1 MKKTK
6 IVLFTLLLSIMGV
19 VGSTNAAS
27 VNNSSRSADLMP
39 SAASQLIQNSSLS
52 KTNIESSESGKCI
65 LWSPRIRNF
74 KKGDQVKV
82 LLPHGKY
89 TGKTLSVKVVSHGKE
104 IATLTLEHGSD
115 YGVITFTVN
124 ANSGEIA
131 QIIAGFG
138 SMDFGAIGAGGV
150 IDIGGITGGCTGNT
164 ASKAPV
170 APVIGFSSSLSNRND
185 DNIGGSSIDAHSSSI
200 KASSSSLSSK
210 SSRISSSIDD
220 EAGKAVTR
228 SFSRVNSG
236 SSRSSW
242 SSSSSY
248 HGKGI
253 IIDYGP
259 GPVSIIIPPLSS
271 SSSSL
276 ISASSMDKDTHRYPG
291 WCPEKSSSRSKSSL
305 TVRSSSSKLSLSSSS
320 LVKSSSSSLTA
331 SSSSLKKLP
340 ASKSPSTSSSV
351 GSSQSSKRRE
361 SKVKNSSID
370 KHSSMMSSSL
380 LSWSSNRKSSSSIS
394 KSSKWASSS
403 SVKGNGHHSRES
415 IIIVVPVPEPGPVKE
430 NSVSINLNHSSST
443 IKIPAKIDHSSKK
456 LPKISKKVKPAESKS
471 HKNAKAKTEHA
482 KAKAVKSAKTKTE
495 SAKSKSVKA
504 AKAKTKAESRSTRKE
519 RVAGL
524 PQKQTAKRAV
534 RQTSQPMVDQN
545 GNLHLNPQQIR
556 TLKHEMHF
564 SNSKAAKAVKKMDK
578 AAALHE
584 ASHESAKA
592 SNPSKQ
598 GLTLKHR
605 NAAHPVSNVRRV
617 TLPIQGILPATRMDP
632 YTWVYS
638 LVGLAIM
645 IVSGRAFFSKK
656 RK

>member
-6 IVLFTLLLSIMGV
+6 IVLFTLLLSIIGV

-52 KTNIESSESGKCI
+52 ETNIGNSESGKCI

-104 IATLTLEHGSD
+104 IATLTLEYGSD

-150 IDIGGITGGCTGNT
+150 IDIGGMTGGVTGNT

-170 APVIGFSSSLSNRND
+170 APVIGFSSS
-185 DNIGGSSIDAHSSSI
+185 
-200 KASSSSLSSK
+200 SSLNSK
-210 SSRISSSIDD
+210 SSQISSSVDD

-228 SFSRVNSG
+228 SFPQVNSE
-236 SSRSSW
+236 SSRSAW

-259 GPVSIIIPPLSS
+259 GPVSIIIPSSSSSKSS

-276 ISASSMDKDTHRYPG
+276 ISASSTDKGTHRHPG
-291 WCPEKSSSRSKSSL
+291 WCPEKSSGRSKSSS
-305 TVRSSSSKLSLSSSS
+305 TVKSSSSRLSSSSSS

-340 ASKSPSTSSSV
+340 ASKSSSTSSSV
-351 GSSQSSKRRE
+351 GSSQSSKRSE
-361 SKVKNSSID
+361 SKVKRTSIS
-370 KHSSMMSSSL
+370 KHSSMTSSSL
-380 LSWSSNRKSSSSIS
+380 LSWSSNRKPSSSIS
-394 KSSKWASSS
+394 KSSKWAGSS
-403 SVKGNGHHSRES
+403 SVKGNGHHSRGS

-443 IKIPAKIDHSSKK
+443 ITVPAKIDHSSKK
-456 LPKISKKVKPAESKS
+456 LPKVSKKVKPAESKKY
-471 HKNAKAKTEHA
+471 KNATPKTEPA
-482 KAKAVKSAKTKTE
+482 KA
-495 SAKSKSVKA
+495 KSVKA
-504 AKAKTKAESRSTRKE
+504 AKTKIKAESHSARKE
-519 RVAGL
+519 RVAGSS
-524 PQKQTAKRAV
+524 QNQAAKSAV
-534 RQTSQPMVDQN
+534 RQASQPMVDQN
-545 GNLHLNPQQIR
+545 GNLHLNPQQVR

-564 SNSKAAKAVKKMDK
+564 SNSKAVKAVKEMDK
-578 AAALHE
+578 VTALH
-584 ASHESAKA
+584 AARHESVKA

-638 LVGLAIM
+638 LVGLVIM

>member
-1 MKKTK
+1 MKKNK
-6 IVLFTLLLSIMGV
+6 IVLFTLLLSIIGV

-89 TGKTLSVKVVSHGKE
+89 TGKTLSVKVVNHGEE

-150 IDIGGITGGCTGNT
+150 IDIGGMTGGCTGNT

-170 APVIGFSSSLSNRND
+170 APVIELSSSLSNRND
-185 DNIGGSSIDAHSSSI
+185 DNIGSSSIDAHSFSI

-242 SSSSSY
+242 PSSSSY

-259 GPVSIIIPPLSS
+259 GPVSIIIPPSSS

-276 ISASSMDKDTHRYPG
+276 ISASSTDKDTHRYPG

-305 TVRSSSSKLSLSSSS
+305 TVKSSSSKLSLSSSS

-340 ASKSPSTSSSV
+340 ASKSSSTSSSV
-351 GSSQSSKRRE
+351 GSSQSSKRSE
-361 SKVKNSSID
+361 SKVKR
-370 KHSSMMSSSL
+370 SSMMSSSL

-456 LPKISKKVKPAESKS
+456 LPKISKKIKPAESKS

-495 SAKSKSVKA
+495 SAKVKSVKA

-534 RQTSQPMVDQN
+534 RQASQPMVDQN
-545 GNLHLNPQQIR
+545 GNLHLNPQQVQ
-556 TLKHEMHF
+556 TLEHKMP
-564 SNSKAAKAVKKMDK
+564 KAVKKAD
-578 AAALHE
+578 AQPAWRSLTA
-584 ASHESAKA
+584 
-592 SNPSKQ
+592 NVSKQ
-598 GLTLKHR
+598 GLPQKHR
-605 NAAHPVSNVRRV
+605 NAAHPVSNVHRV
-617 TLPIQGILPATRMDP
+617 TLPIQGILPATRMDS
-632 YTWVYS
+632 YTWLYS
-638 LVGLAIM
+638 LIGLAIM

-656 RK
+656 QK

>member
-1 MKKTK
+1 MKKSK

-52 KTNIESSESGKCI
+52 ETNIENSESGKCI
-65 LWSPRIRNF
+65 LWSPRIKSF
-74 KKGDQVKV
+74 KKGDQVKI

-104 IATLTLEHGSD
+104 IATLTLEYGSD
-115 YGVITFTVN
+115 YGVLTFTVN

-131 QIIAGFG
+131 QIIAAFG
-138 SMDFGAIGAGGV
+138 SMDFRAIGAGGV
-150 IDIGGITGGCTGNT
+150 IDIGGMTGGCTGNT

-276 ISASSMDKDTHRYPG
+276 ISASSTDKDTHRHPG
-291 WCPEKSSSRSKSSL
+291 WCPEKSGSRSKSSS
-305 TVRSSSSKLSLSSSS
+305 TVKSSSSKLSLSSSS
-320 LVKSSSSSLTA
+320 LVKSSSSSLIA

-340 ASKSPSTSSSV
+340 ASKSSSTSSSF
-351 GSSQSSKRRE
+351 GSSQSSKRSE
-361 SKVKNSSID
+361 SKVKSSSID
-370 KHSSMMSSSL
+370 KHSSMTRSSL
-380 LSWSSNRKSSSSIS
+380 LSRSSNRKSSSMIS

-403 SVKGNGHHSRES
+403 LVKGNGHHSRES
-415 IIIVVPVPEPGPVKE
+415 IIIVVPVSEPGPVKE

-471 HKNAKAKTEHA
+471 HKNAKAKTEPA
-482 KAKAVKSAKTKTE
+482 KA
-495 SAKSKSVKA
+495 KSVKA
-504 AKAKTKAESRSTRKE
+504 TKAKAKAESRSTRKE
-519 RVAGL
+519 RGAAL
-524 PQKQTAKRAV
+524 PQKQATKRAV
-534 RQTSQPMVDQN
+534 RQASQPMVDQN
-545 GNLHLNPQQIR
+545 GDLHLNPQQIR
-556 TLKHEMHF
+556 TLEHKMP
-564 SNSKAAKAVKKMDK
+564 KAAKVAKAVKKTV
-578 AAALHE
+578 AQ
-584 ASHESAKA
+584 SSPYSSAKA
-592 SNPSKQ
+592 SNTSKQ

-605 NAAHPVSNVRRV
+605 NAAHPVSNVHQV

-638 LVGLAIM
+638 LVGLTIM

>member
-52 KTNIESSESGKCI
+52 ETNIENSESGKCI

-74 KKGDQVKV
+74 KKDDQVKV

-89 TGKTLSVKVVSHGKE
+89 TGKTLSVKVVNHGEE

-185 DNIGGSSIDAHSSSI
+185 DNIGGSSIDVHSSSI

-259 GPVSIIIPPLSS
+259 GPVSIIIPPSSS

-276 ISASSMDKDTHRYPG
+276 ISASSTDKDTHRYPG

-305 TVRSSSSKLSLSSSS
+305 TVKSSSSKLSLSSSS

-340 ASKSPSTSSSV
+340 ASKSSSTSSSV
-351 GSSQSSKRRE
+351 GSSQSSKRSE
-361 SKVKNSSID
+361 SKV

-456 LPKISKKVKPAESKS
+456 LPKISKKIKPAESKS

-495 SAKSKSVKA
+495 SAKAKSVKA

-524 PQKQTAKRAV
+524 PQKQTTKRVVQQA
-534 RQTSQPMVDQN
+534 SQPVVDQN
-545 GNLHLNPQQIR
+545 GNLHLNPQQVR
-556 TLKHEMHF
+556 TLEHRMPQAAKV
-564 SNSKAAKAVKKMDK
+564 AKAVKKTVVQSSPYS
-578 AAALHE
+578 L
-584 ASHESAKA
+584 AKA
-592 SNPSKQ
+592 SNTSKQ
-598 GLTLKHR
+598 GLPQKHR
-605 NAAHPVSNVRRV
+605 NAAHPVSNVHRV
-617 TLPIQGILPATRMDP
+617 TLPIQGILPATRMDS
-632 YTWVYS
+632 YTWLYS
-638 LVGLAIM
+638 LIGLAIM

-656 RK
+656 QK

>member
-1 MKKTK
+1 MKKSK

-89 TGKTLSVKVVSHGKE
+89 TGKTLSVKVVNHGEE

-150 IDIGGITGGCTGNT
+150 IDIGGMTGGCTGNI

-170 APVIGFSSSLSNRND
+170 APVIGLSSSLSNRND
-185 DNIGGSSIDAHSSSI
+185 DNIGSSSSDAHSSSI

-210 SSRISSSIDD
+210 SSRISSSSD
-220 EAGKAVTR
+220 EEDGKAITR
-228 SFSRVNSG
+228 SFPRVNSG

-259 GPVSIIIPPLSS
+259 GPVSIIISPSS
-271 SSSSL
+271 SSKSSLSSSL
-276 ISASSMDKDTHRYPG
+276 ISASSTDKDTHRHPG
-291 WCPEKSSSRSKSSL
+291 WCPEKSSSRSKG
-305 TVRSSSSKLSLSSSS
+305 SSSRLSSSSSS

-331 SSSSLKKLP
+331 SSSSLKELP
-340 ASKSPSTSSSV
+340 ASKSSSTSSSA
-351 GSSQSSKRRE
+351 GSSQSSKRSE
-361 SKVKNSSID
+361 SKVKSPSSD
-370 KHSSMMSSSL
+370 KHSSMTNSSL

-415 IIIVVPVPEPGPVKE
+415 IIIVVSVPEPGPVKE
-430 NSVSINLNHSSST
+430 NSVSINLSHSSST
-443 IKIPAKIDHSSKK
+443 IKTPAKIDHSSKK

-482 KAKAVKSAKTKTE
+482 RAKAVKSAKTKTE
-495 SAKSKSVKA
+495 FAKAKSVKA
-504 AKAKTKAESRSTRKE
+504 TKAKAKAESRSTRKE
-519 RVAGL
+519 RGAAL
-524 PQKQTAKRAV
+524 PQKQTTKRVVQQA
-534 RQTSQPMVDQN
+534 SQPVVDQN
-545 GNLHLNPQQIR
+545 GNLHLNPQQVR
-556 TLKHEMHF
+556 TLEHRMPQAAKV
-564 SNSKAAKAVKKMDK
+564 AKAVKKTV
-578 AAALHE
+578 AQ
-584 ASHESAKA
+584 SSAKA
-592 SNPSKQ
+592 SNTSKQ

-605 NAAHPVSNVRRV
+605 NAAHPVSNVHRV

>member
-52 KTNIESSESGKCI
+52 ETNIENSESGKCI

-89 TGKTLSVKVVSHGKE
+89 TGKTLSVRIVSHGKE
-104 IATLTLEHGSD
+104 IATLTLEYGSD

-131 QIIAGFG
+131 PIIAGFG

-150 IDIGGITGGCTGNT
+150 IDIGDCAGNGT
-164 ASKAPV
+164 SKKSIAPV
-170 APVIGFSSSLSNRND
+170 VGYSSSLSNRND
-185 DNIGGSSIDAHSSSI
+185 DNIRDSSLNVRSSSI
-200 KASSSSLSSK
+200 KSSSLDADGKVIIINPGPGPVIIPSSK
-210 SSRISSSIDD
+210 SSTSMSSLSTSSENESVHRCSSYSSSGVSKNQSKRTSAIMC
-220 EAGKAVTR
+220 
-228 SFSRVNSG
+228 
-236 SSRSSW
+236 
-242 SSSSSY
+242 SSSA
-248 HGKGI
+248 
-253 IIDYGP
+253 
-259 GPVSIIIPPLSS
+259 LSS
-271 SSSSL
+271 LSV
-276 ISASSMDKDTHRYPG
+276 K
-291 WCPEKSSSRSKSSL
+291 
-305 TVRSSSSKLSLSSSS
+305 SSKL
-320 LVKSSSSSLTA
+320 
-331 SSSSLKKLP
+331 
-340 ASKSPSTSSSV
+340 
-351 GSSQSSKRRE
+351 
-361 SKVKNSSID
+361 
-370 KHSSMMSSSL
+370 
-380 LSWSSNRKSSSSIS
+380 
-394 KSSKWASSS
+394 
-403 SVKGNGHHSRES
+403 
-415 IIIVVPVPEPGPVKE
+415 
-430 NSVSINLNHSSST
+430 
-443 IKIPAKIDHSSKK
+443 KIPKESSRKNAPIRSKK
-456 LPKISKKVKPAESKS
+456 
-471 HKNAKAKTEHA
+471 
-482 KAKAVKSAKTKTE
+482 
-495 SAKSKSVKA
+495 
-504 AKAKTKAESRSTRKE
+504 
-519 RVAGL
+519 
-524 PQKQTAKRAV
+524 QTTKRAV
-534 RQTSQPMVDQN
+534 RQASQPMVDQN
-545 GNLHLNPQQIR
+545 GNLHLNPQQVR

>member
-52 KTNIESSESGKCI
+52 ETNIENSESGKCI

-89 TGKTLSVKVVSHGKE
+89 TGKTLSVRIVSHGKE
-104 IATLTLEHGSD
+104 IATLTLEYGSD

-131 QIIAGFG
+131 PIIAGFG

-150 IDIGGITGGCTGNT
+150 IDIGDCAGNGT
-164 ASKAPV
+164 SKKSIAPV
-170 APVIGFSSSLSNRND
+170 VGYSSSLSNRND
-185 DNIGGSSIDAHSSSI
+185 DSIRDSSLNVRSSSI
-200 KASSSSLSSK
+200 KSSSL
-210 SSRISSSIDD
+210 DAD
-220 EAGKAVTR
+220 GKV
-228 SFSRVNSG
+228 
-236 SSRSSW
+236 
-242 SSSSSY
+242 
-248 HGKGI
+248 I
-253 IIDYGP
+253 IINPGP
-259 GPVSIIIPPLSS
+259 GPVIIPSSNSSTSMSSLSTSSENESVHRCSSYSSSGVSKNQSKRTSAIMCSSSALSS
-271 SSSSL
+271 LSV
-276 ISASSMDKDTHRYPG
+276 K
-291 WCPEKSSSRSKSSL
+291 
-305 TVRSSSSKLSLSSSS
+305 SSKL
-320 LVKSSSSSLTA
+320 
-331 SSSSLKKLP
+331 
-340 ASKSPSTSSSV
+340 
-351 GSSQSSKRRE
+351 
-361 SKVKNSSID
+361 
-370 KHSSMMSSSL
+370 
-380 LSWSSNRKSSSSIS
+380 
-394 KSSKWASSS
+394 
-403 SVKGNGHHSRES
+403 
-415 IIIVVPVPEPGPVKE
+415 
-430 NSVSINLNHSSST
+430 
-443 IKIPAKIDHSSKK
+443 KIPKESSRKNAPIRSKK
-456 LPKISKKVKPAESKS
+456 
-471 HKNAKAKTEHA
+471 
-482 KAKAVKSAKTKTE
+482 
-495 SAKSKSVKA
+495 
-504 AKAKTKAESRSTRKE
+504 
-519 RVAGL
+519 
-524 PQKQTAKRAV
+524 QTTKRAV
-534 RQTSQPMVDQN
+534 RQASQPMVDQN
-545 GNLHLNPQQIR
+545 GNLHLNPQQVR

-564 SNSKAAKAVKKMDK
+564 SNSKAAKAVKKMNK
-578 AAALHE
+578 AAALHG
-584 ASHESAKA
+584 ASHESVKA

>member
-27 VNNSSRSADLMP
+27 VNISSRSADLMP

-52 KTNIESSESGKCI
+52 ETNIENSESGKCI

-89 TGKTLSVKVVSHGKE
+89 TGKTLSVKVVNHGEE

-150 IDIGGITGGCTGNT
+150 IDIGGMTGGCTGNT

-170 APVIGFSSSLSNRND
+170 APIIGLSSSLSNRND
-185 DNIGGSSIDAHSSSI
+185 DNIGSSSIDAHSSSI

-210 SSRISSSIDD
+210 SSRISSSSD
-220 EAGKAVTR
+220 EEGGKAITC
-228 SFSRVNSG
+228 SFPRVNSG

-259 GPVSIIIPPLSS
+259 GPVSIIIPPSS
-271 SSSSL
+271 SSSSSF
-276 ISASSMDKDTHRYPG
+276 ISASSTDKDTHRYPG

-305 TVRSSSSKLSLSSSS
+305 TVKSSSSKLSLSSSS
-320 LVKSSSSSLTA
+320 LMKSSSSSLTA

-340 ASKSPSTSSSV
+340 ASKSSSTSSSV
-351 GSSQSSKRRE
+351 GSSQSSKRSE
-361 SKVKNSSID
+361 SKVKR
-370 KHSSMMSSSL
+370 SSMMSSSL

-443 IKIPAKIDHSSKK
+443 IKIPAKIKHSSKK
-456 LPKISKKVKPAESKS
+456 LPKVSKKVKPAESKS

-482 KAKAVKSAKTKTE
+482 KAKAVK
-495 SAKSKSVKA
+495 A
-504 AKAKTKAESRSTRKE
+504 AKAKAKAKTESRSTRKE
-519 RVAGL
+519 RVAEL
-524 PQKQTAKRAV
+524 PQKQTTKRAV
-534 RQTSQPMVDQN
+534 RQASQPMVDQN
-545 GNLHLNPQQIR
+545 GNLHLNPQQVR
-556 TLKHEMHF
+556 TLEHEMPQAA
-564 SNSKAAKAVKKMDK
+564 KAAKTMQKT
-578 AAALHE
+578 AAQSSPHL
-584 ASHESAKA
+584 SAKA

-605 NAAHPVSNVRRV
+605 NAAHPVSNVHRV

-656 RK
+656 QK

>member
-89 TGKTLSVKVVSHGKE
+89 TGKTLSVKIVSHGKE

-259 GPVSIIIPPLSS
+259 GPVSIIIPSPLSSKSS

-276 ISASSMDKDTHRYPG
+276 ISASSTDKDTHRHPG
-291 WCPEKSSSRSKSSL
+291 WCPEKSGSRSKSSS
-305 TVRSSSSKLSLSSSS
+305 TVKSSSSKLSLSSSS

-340 ASKSPSTSSSV
+340 ASKSSSTSSSF
-351 GSSQSSKRRE
+351 GSSQSSKRSE
-361 SKVKNSSID
+361 SKVKSSSID
-370 KHSSMMSSSL
+370 KHSSMTRSSL
-380 LSWSSNRKSSSSIS
+380 LSRSSSRKSSSMIS

-403 SVKGNGHHSRES
+403 LVKGNGHHSRES
-415 IIIVVPVPEPGPVKE
+415 IIIVVPVSEPGPVKE

-443 IKIPAKIDHSSKK
+443 IKVPAKIDHSSKK

-471 HKNAKAKTEHA
+471 HKNAKAKTEPA
-482 KAKAVKSAKTKTE
+482 KAKSI
-495 SAKSKSVKA
+495 KA
-504 AKAKTKAESRSTRKE
+504 AKAKAKAKTESRSTRKE
-519 RVAGL
+519 RVAEL

-534 RQTSQPMVDQN
+534 RQASQPMVDQN
-545 GNLHLNPQQIR
+545 GNLHLNPQQVQ
-556 TLKHEMHF
+556 TLEHKMP
-564 SNSKAAKAVKKMDK
+564 KAVKKAD
-578 AAALHE
+578 AQPAWRSLTA
-584 ASHESAKA
+584 
-592 SNPSKQ
+592 NVSKQ
-598 GLTLKHR
+598 GLPQKHR
-605 NAAHPVSNVRRV
+605 NAAHPVSNVHRV
-617 TLPIQGILPATRMDP
+617 TLPIQGILPATRMDS
-632 YTWVYS
+632 YTWLYS
-638 LVGLAIM
+638 LIGLAIM

-656 RK
+656 QK

>member
-6 IVLFTLLLSIMGV
+6 IVLFTLLLSIIGV

-52 KTNIESSESGKCI
+52 ETNIENSESGKCI

-89 TGKTLSVKVVSHGKE
+89 TGKTLSVKVVNHGEE

-150 IDIGGITGGCTGNT
+150 IDIGGMTGGCTGNT

-185 DNIGGSSIDAHSSSI
+185 DNIGSSSIDAHSSSI

-259 GPVSIIIPPLSS
+259 GPVSIIIPPSSS

-276 ISASSMDKDTHRYPG
+276 ISASSTEDTHRYPG

-305 TVRSSSSKLSLSSSS
+305 TVKSSSSKLSLSSSS

-340 ASKSPSTSSSV
+340 ASKSSSTSSSV
-351 GSSQSSKRRE
+351 GSSQSSKRSE
-361 SKVKNSSID
+361 SKVKSSSID

-394 KSSKWASSS
+394 KSSKWVSSS

-456 LPKISKKVKPAESKS
+456 LPKISKKIKPAESKS

-495 SAKSKSVKA
+495 SAKAKSVKA

-534 RQTSQPMVDQN
+534 RQASQPMVDQN
-545 GNLHLNPQQIR
+545 GNLHLNPQQVQ
-556 TLKHEMHF
+556 TLEHKMP
-564 SNSKAAKAVKKMDK
+564 KAVKKAD
-578 AAALHE
+578 AQPAWRSLTA
-584 ASHESAKA
+584 
-592 SNPSKQ
+592 NVSKQ
-598 GLTLKHR
+598 GLPQKHR
-605 NAAHPVSNVRRV
+605 NAAHPVSNVHRV
-617 TLPIQGILPATRMDP
+617 TLPIQGILPATRMDS
-632 YTWVYS
+632 YTWLYS
-638 LVGLAIM
+638 LIGLAIM

-656 RK
+656 QK

>member
-1 MKKTK
+1 MKKIK
-6 IVLFTLLLSIMGV
+6 IILFTLLLSIIGV

-39 SAASQLIQNSSLS
+39 SAVSQLIQSSSLS

-89 TGKTLSVKVVSHGKE
+89 TGKTSSVKVVSHGKE

-185 DNIGGSSIDAHSSSI
+185 DNIGGSSIDVHSSSI

-259 GPVSIIIPPLSS
+259 GPVSIIIPPSSS

-276 ISASSMDKDTHRYPG
+276 ISASSTDKDTHRYPG

-305 TVRSSSSKLSLSSSS
+305 TVKSSSSKLSLSSSS

-331 SSSSLKKLP
+331 SSSSLKKLS
-340 ASKSPSTSSSV
+340 ASKSSSTSSSV
-351 GSSQSSKRRE
+351 GSSQSSKRSE
-361 SKVKNSSID
+361 SKVKSSSID

-430 NSVSINLNHSSST
+430 DSASINLNHSSST

-456 LPKISKKVKPAESKS
+456 LPKISKKIKPAESKS

-482 KAKAVKSAKTKTE
+482 KAKAVKS
-495 SAKSKSVKA
+495 

-534 RQTSQPMVDQN
+534 RQASQPMVDQN

>member
-39 SAASQLIQNSSLS
+39 SAASQLIQNSSLRE
-52 KTNIESSESGKCI
+52 TNIENSESGKCI

-89 TGKTLSVKVVSHGKE
+89 TGKTLSVKIVSHGEK
-104 IATLTLEHGSD
+104 IATLTLEYGSD

-131 QIIAGFG
+131 QIIARFG

-150 IDIGGITGGCTGNT
+150 IDIGGMTGGCTGNT

-170 APVIGFSSSLSNRND
+170 APVIGLSSSLSNRNN
-185 DNIGGSSIDAHSSSI
+185 DNIGSSSIDAHSSSI

-220 EAGKAVTR
+220 ETGKAVTR
-228 SFSRVNSG
+228 SFPRVSSG

-259 GPVSIIIPPLSS
+259 EPVLIIIPSSSSSKSS

-276 ISASSMDKDTHRYPG
+276 ISASSTDKDTHRHPG
-291 WCPEKSSSRSKSSL
+291 WCPEKSNSRSKSSS
-305 TVRSSSSKLSLSSSS
+305 TVKSSSSKLSSSSSS

-331 SSSSLKKLP
+331 SPSSLKKLP
-340 ASKSPSTSSSV
+340 ASKSSSTSSSV
-351 GSSQSSKRRE
+351 GLSQSSKRSE
-361 SKVKNSSID
+361 SKVKSSSIG
-370 KHSSMMSSSL
+370 KYSSMTSLSSL
-380 LSWSSNRKSSSSIS
+380 SRSSNRKSSSSIS

-403 SVKGNGHHSRES
+403 SVKGNGHHSHGS
-415 IIIVVPVPEPGPVKE
+415 IIIVVLVPEPGPVKE

-443 IKIPAKIDHSSKK
+443 IKVPAKIDHSSKN
-456 LPKISKKVKPAESKS
+456 LPKVSKKVKPAESKS
-471 HKNAKAKTEHA
+471 HKNAKAKTEPA
-482 KAKAVKSAKTKTE
+482 KV
-495 SAKSKSVKA
+495 KSVKA

-519 RVAGL
+519 RVAEL
-524 PQKQTAKRAV
+524 PQKQIAKRAV
-534 RQTSQPMVDQN
+534 RQASQPMVDQN
-545 GNLHLNPQQIR
+545 GNLHLNPQQVR
-556 TLKHEMHF
+556 TLEYEMPQ
-564 SNSKAAKAVKKMDK
+564 AAKIAK
-578 AAALHE
+578 AMQKTVAQSSPH
-584 ASHESAKA
+584 SSAKV
-592 SNPSKQ
+592 SNTSKQ

-605 NAAHPVSNVRRV
+605 NAAHPVSNVHRV
-617 TLPIQGILPATRMDP
+617 TLPIQGILPVTRMDP

>member
-52 KTNIESSESGKCI
+52 ETNIENSESGKCI

-104 IATLTLEHGSD
+104 IATLTLEYGSD

-131 QIIAGFG
+131 QIIAAFG

-150 IDIGGITGGCTGNT
+150 IDIGGMTGGCTGNT

-170 APVIGFSSSLSNRND
+170 APVIGLSSSLSNRND
-185 DNIGGSSIDAHSSSI
+185 DNIGSSSSDAHSSSI

-210 SSRISSSIDD
+210 SSRISSSSD
-220 EAGKAVTR
+220 EEDGKAITR
-228 SFSRVNSG
+228 SFPRVNSG

-259 GPVSIIIPPLSS
+259 GPVSIIIPPSSS

-276 ISASSMDKDTHRYPG
+276 ISASSTDKDTHRHPG

-305 TVRSSSSKLSLSSSS
+305 TVKSSSSKLSLSSSS

-340 ASKSPSTSSSV
+340 ASKSSSTSSSF
-351 GSSQSSKRRE
+351 GSSQSSKRSE
-361 SKVKNSSID
+361 SKVKSSSID
-370 KHSSMMSSSL
+370 KHSSMTRSSL
-380 LSWSSNRKSSSSIS
+380 LSRSSNRKSSSMIS

-403 SVKGNGHHSRES
+403 LVKGNGHHSRES
-415 IIIVVPVPEPGPVKE
+415 IIIVVPVSEPGPVKE

-471 HKNAKAKTEHA
+471 HKNAKAKTEPA
-482 KAKAVKSAKTKTE
+482 KA
-495 SAKSKSVKA
+495 KSVKA
-504 AKAKTKAESRSTRKE
+504 TKAKAKAESRSTRKE
-519 RVAGL
+519 RGAAL
-524 PQKQTAKRAV
+524 PQKQATKRAV
-534 RQTSQPMVDQN
+534 RQASQPMVDQN
-545 GNLHLNPQQIR
+545 GDLHLNPQQIR
-556 TLKHEMHF
+556 TLEHKMP
-564 SNSKAAKAVKKMDK
+564 KAAKVAKAVKKTV
-578 AAALHE
+578 AQSSPH
-584 ASHESAKA
+584 SSAKA
-592 SNPSKQ
+592 SNTSKQ

-605 NAAHPVSNVRRV
+605 NAVHPVSNVHRV

>member
-52 KTNIESSESGKCI
+52 ETNIENSESGKCI

-104 IATLTLEHGSD
+104 IATLTLEYGSD

-131 QIIAGFG
+131 QIIAAFG

-150 IDIGGITGGCTGNT
+150 IDIGGMTGGCTGNT

-170 APVIGFSSSLSNRND
+170 APVIGLSSSLSNRND
-185 DNIGGSSIDAHSSSI
+185 DNIGSSSSDAHSSSI

-210 SSRISSSIDD
+210 SSRISSSSD
-220 EAGKAVTR
+220 EEDGKAITR
-228 SFSRVNSG
+228 SFPRVNSG

-259 GPVSIIIPPLSS
+259 GSVSIIIPSPLSSKSS

-276 ISASSMDKDTHRYPG
+276 ISASSTDKDTHRHPG
-291 WCPEKSSSRSKSSL
+291 WCPEKSGSRSKSSS
-305 TVRSSSSKLSLSSSS
+305 TVKSSSSKLSLSSSS

-340 ASKSPSTSSSV
+340 ASKSSSTSSSF
-351 GSSQSSKRRE
+351 GSSQSSKRSE
-361 SKVKNSSID
+361 SKVKSSSID
-370 KHSSMMSSSL
+370 KHSSMTRSSL
-380 LSWSSNRKSSSSIS
+380 LSRSSNRKSSSMIS

-403 SVKGNGHHSRES
+403 LVKGNGHHSRES
-415 IIIVVPVPEPGPVKE
+415 IIIVVPVSEPGPVKE

-471 HKNAKAKTEHA
+471 HKNAKAKTEPA
-482 KAKAVKSAKTKTE
+482 KA
-495 SAKSKSVKA
+495 KSVKA
-504 AKAKTKAESRSTRKE
+504 TKAKAKAESRSTRKE
-519 RVAGL
+519 RGAAL
-524 PQKQTAKRAV
+524 PQKQATKRAV
-534 RQTSQPMVDQN
+534 RQASQPMVDQN
-545 GNLHLNPQQIR
+545 GDLHLNPQQIR
-556 TLKHEMHF
+556 TLEHEMPQAA
-564 SNSKAAKAVKKMDK
+564 KAAKTMQKT
-578 AAALHE
+578 AAQLSPH
-584 ASHESAKA
+584 SSAKA
-592 SNPSKQ
+592 SNTSKQ

-605 NAAHPVSNVRRV
+605 NAAHPVSNVHRV

-638 LVGLAIM
+638 LVGLTIM

>member
-1 MKKTK
+1 MKKSK

-52 KTNIESSESGKCI
+52 ETNIENSESGKCI
-65 LWSPRIRNF
+65 LWSPRIKSF
-74 KKGDQVKV
+74 KKGDQVKI

-104 IATLTLEHGSD
+104 IATLTLEYGSD
-115 YGVITFTVN
+115 YGVLTFTVN

-131 QIIAGFG
+131 QIIAAFG

-150 IDIGGITGGCTGNT
+150 IDIGGMTGGCTGNT

-170 APVIGFSSSLSNRND
+170 APVIGLSSSLSNRND
-185 DNIGGSSIDAHSSSI
+185 DNIGSSSSDSHSSSI

-210 SSRISSSIDD
+210 SSRISSSSD
-220 EAGKAVTR
+220 EEDGKAITR
-228 SFSRVNSG
+228 SFPRVNSG

-259 GPVSIIIPPLSS
+259 GPVSIIIPSPLSSKSS

-276 ISASSMDKDTHRYPG
+276 ISASSTDKDTHRHPG
-291 WCPEKSSSRSKSSL
+291 WCPEKSGSRSKSSS
-305 TVRSSSSKLSLSSSS
+305 TVKSSSSKLSLSSSS

-340 ASKSPSTSSSV
+340 ASKSSSTSSSF
-351 GSSQSSKRRE
+351 GSSQSSKRSE
-361 SKVKNSSID
+361 SKVKSSSID
-370 KHSSMMSSSL
+370 KHSSMTRSSL
-380 LSWSSNRKSSSSIS
+380 LSRSSNRKSSSMIS

-403 SVKGNGHHSRES
+403 LVKGNGHHSRES
-415 IIIVVPVPEPGPVKE
+415 IIIVVPVSEPGPVKE

-471 HKNAKAKTEHA
+471 HKNAKAKTEPA
-482 KAKAVKSAKTKTE
+482 KAKSI
-495 SAKSKSVKA
+495 KA
-504 AKAKTKAESRSTRKE
+504 AKAKAKAKTESRSTRKE
-519 RVAGL
+519 RVAAL
-524 PQKQTAKRAV
+524 PQKQPTKRAV
-534 RQTSQPMVDQN
+534 RQASQPMVDQN
-545 GNLHLNPQQIR
+545 GDLHLNPQQIR
-556 TLKHEMHF
+556 TLEHEMP
-564 SNSKAAKAVKKMDK
+564 KAAKVAKAVKKTV
-578 AAALHE
+578 AQ
-584 ASHESAKA
+584 SSPYSSAKA
-592 SNPSKQ
+592 SNTSKQ

-605 NAAHPVSNVRRV
+605 NAAHPVSNVHQV

-638 LVGLAIM
+638 LVGLTIM

>member
-52 KTNIESSESGKCI
+52 ETNIENSESGKCI

-89 TGKTLSVKVVSHGKE
+89 TGKTLSVKVVNHGEE

-259 GPVSIIIPPLSS
+259 GPVSIIIPPSSS

-276 ISASSMDKDTHRYPG
+276 ISASSTDKDTHRYPG

-305 TVRSSSSKLSLSSSS
+305 TVKSSSSKLSLSSSS
-320 LVKSSSSSLTA
+320 LVKSS
-331 SSSSLKKLP
+331 
-340 ASKSPSTSSSV
+340 TSSSV
-351 GSSQSSKRRE
+351 GSSQSSKRSE
-361 SKVKNSSID
+361 SKVKSSSID

-456 LPKISKKVKPAESKS
+456 LPKISKKIKPAESKS

-482 KAKAVKSAKTKTE
+482 KAKAVKS
-495 SAKSKSVKA
+495 

>member
-1 MKKTK
+1 MKKNK

-52 KTNIESSESGKCI
+52 ETNIENSESGKCI

-104 IATLTLEHGSD
+104 IATLTLEYGSD

-131 QIIAGFG
+131 QIIAAFG

-150 IDIGGITGGCTGNT
+150 IDIGGMTGGCTGNT

-170 APVIGFSSSLSNRND
+170 VPVIGLSSSLSNRND
-185 DNIGGSSIDAHSSSI
+185 DNIGSSSINAHSAVI
-200 KASSSSLSSK
+200 KASSSSLNSK
-210 SSRISSSIDD
+210 SSRISSSSDD
-220 EAGKAVTR
+220 EDGKAITR
-228 SFSRVNSG
+228 SFPHVNSG
-236 SSRSSW
+236 SNSSSW

-259 GPVSIIIPPLSS
+259 GPVSIIIPSPLSSKSS

-276 ISASSMDKDTHRYPG
+276 ISASSTDKDTHRHPG
-291 WCPEKSSSRSKSSL
+291 WCSEKSNSRSKGSSSRLSS
-305 TVRSSSSKLSLSSSS
+305 SSSS

-331 SSSSLKKLP
+331 NSSSLKKLP
-340 ASKSPSTSSSV
+340 ASKSSSTSSSF
-351 GSSQSSKRRE
+351 GSSQSSKRSE
-361 SKVKNSSID
+361 SKVKSSSID
-370 KHSSMMSSSL
+370 KHSSMTRSSL
-380 LSWSSNRKSSSSIS
+380 LSRSSNRKSSSMIS

-403 SVKGNGHHSRES
+403 LVKGNGHHSRES
-415 IIIVVPVPEPGPVKE
+415 IIIVVPVSEPGPVKE

-443 IKIPAKIDHSSKK
+443 IKIPAKIEHSLKK
-456 LPKISKKVKPAESKS
+456 LPKVSKKVKPAESKS
-471 HKNAKAKTEHA
+471 HKNAKAKTEPA
-482 KAKAVKSAKTKTE
+482 KAKSI
-495 SAKSKSVKA
+495 KA
-504 AKAKTKAESRSTRKE
+504 AKAKAKAKTESRSTRKE
-519 RVAGL
+519 RVAEL
-524 PQKQTAKRAV
+524 PQKQPTKRAV
-534 RQTSQPMVDQN
+534 RQASQPMVDQN
-545 GNLHLNPQQIR
+545 GNLHLNPQQVR
-556 TLKHEMHF
+556 TLEHEMPQAA
-564 SNSKAAKAVKKMDK
+564 KAAKTMQKT
-578 AAALHE
+578 AAQLSPH
-584 ASHESAKA
+584 SSAKA
-592 SNPSKQ
+592 SNTSKQ

-605 NAAHPVSNVRRV
+605 NAAHPVSNVHRV

-638 LVGLAIM
+638 LVGLTIM

>member
-52 KTNIESSESGKCI
+52 ETNIENSESGKCI

-104 IATLTLEHGSD
+104 IATLTLEYGSD

-150 IDIGGITGGCTGNT
+150 IDIGGMTGGITGNT

-170 APVIGFSSSLSNRND
+170 APVAGSSSSLSNRND
-185 DNIGGSSIDAHSSSI
+185 DNIGSSSI
-200 KASSSSLSSK
+200 NAHSAAIKTSSSSLNSK
-210 SSRISSSIDD
+210 SSQSSSSVDD
-220 EAGKAVTR
+220 EAGKAITR
-228 SFSRVNSG
+228 SFPHVNSG
-236 SSRSSW
+236 SSRSAW

-259 GPVSIIIPPLSS
+259 GPVSIIIPSSSS

-276 ISASSMDKDTHRYPG
+276 ISASSTDKGTHRHPG
-291 WCPEKSSSRSKSSL
+291 WCSEKSSSRSKSSS
-305 TVRSSSSKLSLSSSS
+305 TVKNSSSRLSSSS
-320 LVKSSSSSLTA
+320 SRLVKSSSSSLTA

-340 ASKSPSTSSSV
+340 TSKSSSTSSSV
-351 GSSQSSKRRE
+351 SSSQSSKRSE
-361 SKVKNSSID
+361 SKVKSSSIS
-370 KHSSMMSSSL
+370 KRSSMTSSSL
-380 LSWSSNRKSSSSIS
+380 LSRSSNRKSSLSIS
-394 KSSKWASSS
+394 KSSKWISSS
-403 SVKGNGHHSRES
+403 SVKGNGHHSRGS

-430 NSVSINLNHSSST
+430 NSISISLNHSSST
-443 IKIPAKIDHSSKK
+443 ITVPAKIDHSSKK
-456 LPKISKKVKPAESKS
+456 VPKVSKKVKPAESKKY
-471 HKNAKAKTEHA
+471 KNATPKTEPAKAKS
-482 KAKAVKSAKTKTE
+482 VKTAKT
-495 SAKSKSVKA
+495 
-504 AKAKTKAESRSTRKE
+504 KTKAESHSARKE
-519 RVAGL
+519 RIAGSSKN
-524 PQKQTAKRAV
+524 QATKSAV
-534 RQTSQPMVDQN
+534 RQASQPMIDQN
-545 GNLHLNPQQIR
+545 GNLHLNPQQVR

-564 SNSKAAKAVKKMDK
+564 SNSKVAKAVKKMDK
-578 AAALHE
+578 AAALHA

>member
-6 IVLFTLLLSIMGV
+6 IVLFTLLLSIMGG

-52 KTNIESSESGKCI
+52 ETNIENSESGKCI

-89 TGKTLSVKVVSHGKE
+89 TGKTLSVKVVNHGEE
-104 IATLTLEHGSD
+104 IATLMLEHGSD

-150 IDIGGITGGCTGNT
+150 IDIGGMTGGCTGNT

-170 APVIGFSSSLSNRND
+170 APVIGLSSSLSNRND
-185 DNIGGSSIDAHSSSI
+185 DNIRSSSIDAHSSSI

-210 SSRISSSIDD
+210 SSRISSSSD
-220 EAGKAVTR
+220 EEDGKAITR
-228 SFSRVNSG
+228 SFPRVNSG

-259 GPVSIIIPPLSS
+259 GPVSIIIPPSSS

-276 ISASSMDKDTHRYPG
+276 ISASSTDKDTHRYPG

-305 TVRSSSSKLSLSSSS
+305 TVKSSSSKLSLSSSS

-340 ASKSPSTSSSV
+340 ASKSSSTSSSV
-351 GSSQSSKRRE
+351 GSSQSSKRSE
-361 SKVKNSSID
+361 SKVKSSSIA

-403 SVKGNGHHSRES
+403 SIRESGHHSRGS

-430 NSVSINLNHSSST
+430 NSVSINLNHFSST
-443 IKIPAKIDHSSKK
+443 IKVPAKIKHSSKK
-456 LPKISKKVKPAESKS
+456 LPKVSKKVKPAEPKS
-471 HKNAKAKTEHA
+471 HKNAKAKTEPA
-482 KAKAVKSAKTKTE
+482 KA
-495 SAKSKSVKA
+495 KSVKA
-504 AKAKTKAESRSTRKE
+504 AKAKTKAESRSKRKE
-519 RVAGL
+519 RVAEL
-524 PQKQTAKRAV
+524 PQKQTTKRAV
-534 RQTSQPMVDQN
+534 RQASQPMVDQN
-545 GNLHLNPQQIR
+545 GNLHLNPQQVR
-556 TLKHEMHF
+556 TLEHEMPQAT
-564 SNSKAAKAVKKMDK
+564 KTAKTMQKTAAQSSP
-578 AAALHE
+578 H
-584 ASHESAKA
+584 SSAKA
-592 SNPSKQ
+592 SNTSKQ

-605 NAAHPVSNVRRV
+605 NAAHPVSNVHRV

>member
-19 VGSTNAAS
+19 VGSTNTAS
-27 VNNSSRSADLMP
+27 VNNSSISADVMP

-52 KTNIESSESGKCI
+52 ETNIENSESGKCI

-104 IATLTLEHGSD
+104 IATLTLEYGSD

-138 SMDFGAIGAGGV
+138 SMDFGAIGVGGV
-150 IDIGGITGGCTGNT
+150 IDIGGMTGGCTGNT

-170 APVIGFSSSLSNRND
+170 APVGGFSSSLSNRND
-185 DNIGGSSIDAHSSSI
+185 DNIGSSSI
-200 KASSSSLSSK
+200 NAHSAVIKVSSSSLNSK
-210 SSRISSSIDD
+210 SSQISSSSDD
-220 EAGKAVTR
+220 EDGKAITR
-228 SFSRVNSG
+228 SFPHVNSG
-236 SSRSSW
+236 SSWSSW

-259 GPVSIIIPPLSS
+259 GPVSIIIPPSSS

-276 ISASSMDKDTHRYPG
+276 ISASSTDKDTHRHPG
-291 WCPEKSSSRSKSSL
+291 WCPEKSSSRSKSSS
-305 TVRSSSSKLSLSSSS
+305 TVKSSSSKLSLSSSS

-340 ASKSPSTSSSV
+340 ASKSSSTSSSV
-351 GSSQSSKRRE
+351 GSSQSSKRSE
-361 SKVKNSSID
+361 SKVKSSSID

-430 NSVSINLNHSSST
+430 NSISINLNHSSST

-456 LPKISKKVKPAESKS
+456 LPKISKKIKPAESKS

-495 SAKSKSVKA
+495 SAKAKSVKA

-524 PQKQTAKRAV
+524 PQKQTTKRVVQQA
-534 RQTSQPMVDQN
+534 SQPVVDQN
-545 GNLHLNPQQIR
+545 GNLHLNPQQVR
-556 TLKHEMHF
+556 TLEHRMPQAAKV
-564 SNSKAAKAVKKMDK
+564 AKAVKKTVVQSSPYS
-578 AAALHE
+578 L
-584 ASHESAKA
+584 AKA
-592 SNPSKQ
+592 SNTSKQ

-605 NAAHPVSNVRRV
+605 NAAHPVSNVHRV

-656 RK
+656 QK

>member
-1 MKKTK
+1 MKKNK

-52 KTNIESSESGKCI
+52 ETNIENSESGKCI

-104 IATLTLEHGSD
+104 IATLTLEYGSD

-131 QIIAGFG
+131 QIIAAFG

-150 IDIGGITGGCTGNT
+150 IDIGGMTGGCTGNT

-170 APVIGFSSSLSNRND
+170 VPVIGLSSSLSNRND
-185 DNIGGSSIDAHSSSI
+185 DNIGSSSINAHSAVI
-200 KASSSSLSSK
+200 KASSSSLNSK
-210 SSRISSSIDD
+210 SSRISSSSDD
-220 EAGKAVTR
+220 EDGKAITR
-228 SFSRVNSG
+228 SFPHVNSG
-236 SSRSSW
+236 SNSSSW

-259 GPVSIIIPPLSS
+259 GPVSIIIPSPLSSKSS

-276 ISASSMDKDTHRYPG
+276 ISASSTDKDTHRHPG
-291 WCPEKSSSRSKSSL
+291 WCSEKSNSRSKGSSSRLSS
-305 TVRSSSSKLSLSSSS
+305 SSSS

-331 SSSSLKKLP
+331 NSSSLKKLP
-340 ASKSPSTSSSV
+340 ASKSSSTSSSF
-351 GSSQSSKRRE
+351 GSSQSSKRSE
-361 SKVKNSSID
+361 SKVKSSSID
-370 KHSSMMSSSL
+370 KHSSMTRSSL
-380 LSWSSNRKSSSSIS
+380 LSRSSNRKSSSMIS

-403 SVKGNGHHSRES
+403 LVKGNGHHSRES
-415 IIIVVPVPEPGPVKE
+415 IIIVVPVSEPGPVKE

-443 IKIPAKIDHSSKK
+443 IKIPAKIEHSLKK
-456 LPKISKKVKPAESKS
+456 LPKVSKKVKPAESKS
-471 HKNAKAKTEHA
+471 HKNAKAKTEPA
-482 KAKAVKSAKTKTE
+482 KAKSI
-495 SAKSKSVKA
+495 KA
-504 AKAKTKAESRSTRKE
+504 AKAKAKAKTESRSTRKE
-519 RVAGL
+519 RVAEL
-524 PQKQTAKRAV
+524 PQKQPTKRAV
-534 RQTSQPMVDQN
+534 RQASQPMVDQN
-545 GNLHLNPQQIR
+545 GNLHLNPQQVR
-556 TLKHEMHF
+556 TLKHEMPQAA
-564 SNSKAAKAVKKMDK
+564 KAAKTMQKT
-578 AAALHE
+578 AAQLSPH
-584 ASHESAKA
+584 SSAKA
-592 SNPSKQ
+592 SNTSKQ

-605 NAAHPVSNVRRV
+605 NAAHPVSNVHRV

-638 LVGLAIM
+638 LVGLTIM
-645 IVSGRAFFSKK
+645 IVSERAFFSKK